1 MSGNIPEANQDGQ
14 FVLSYKR
21 SSFEEDL
28 KDVDLVVGEHSVSM
42 LDAGFKNILF
52 ASCNVT
58 GHRNFWVDIT
68 KLGFPHCES
77 VEEIANVLKAA
88 PTDSFREAYE
98 RAVKNY
104 NEMTDREL

>member
-1 MSGNIPEANQDGQ
+1 MANQNGE

-28 KDVDLVVGEHSVSM
+28 QNVDIVLGEHSVAM

-52 ASCNVT
+52 ASCNMT
-58 GHRNFWVDIT
+58 GHRNYFEDIT

-77 VEEIANVLKAA
+77 VDEIANLLRNITSPEFKA
-88 PTDSFREAYE
+88 SYE
-98 RAVKNY
+98 QAIKNY
-104 NEMTDREL
+104 NEMTDKEC